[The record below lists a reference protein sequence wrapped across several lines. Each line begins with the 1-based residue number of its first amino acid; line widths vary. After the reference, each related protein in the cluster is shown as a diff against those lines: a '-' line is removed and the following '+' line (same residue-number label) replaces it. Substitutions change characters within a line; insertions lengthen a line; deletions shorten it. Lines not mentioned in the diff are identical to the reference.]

1 MQLIAG
7 RTAQEYNQR
16 KNQKGAFWEDRYHAT
31 AIENNQHLVQCMVY
45 IELNMVRAGL
55 VKHPSD
61 WKWCG
66 YHEIQNPKQRYRI
79 IDYQRLMRL
88 SGFDD
93 YENFKKTHYDWID
106 ESVKSNHIEKNEK
119 WSLCVAIGSQQ
130 FVEKIKNG
138 LRGGV
143 KGRKFFKATEDSF
156 ELRET
161 QSSFGINIPT
171 EP

>member
-93 YENFKKTHYDWID
+93 YENFKK
-106 ESVKSNHIEKNEK
+106 HIT
-119 WSLCVAIGSQQ
+119 IGLTNQ
-130 FVEKIKNG
+130 
-138 LRGGV
+138 
-143 KGRKFFKATEDSF
+143 
-156 ELRET
+156 
-161 QSSFGINIPT
+161 
-171 EP
+171 